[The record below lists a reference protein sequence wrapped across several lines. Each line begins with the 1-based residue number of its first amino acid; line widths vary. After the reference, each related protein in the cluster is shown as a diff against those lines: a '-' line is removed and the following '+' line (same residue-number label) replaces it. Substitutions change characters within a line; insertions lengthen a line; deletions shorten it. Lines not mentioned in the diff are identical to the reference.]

1 MMRAVAALLLAAA
14 FSAANAQDYP
24 AKAVTIIVP
33 FPAGGPTDQVARVL
47 AAKFSGKLGQP
58 FVVENVSGG
67 NTIIATG
74 RVARAAPDGYTLL
87 LHNLQISANVG
98 LYATK
103 LPYDTE
109 RDLTPVGF
117 INRNPLVLVGR
128 KALPPNTL
136 GELIAYMRKGS
147 LNFAHPGAGTTG
159 YITTALFL
167 QEAKLEA
174 VLVPYRGAAPALQ
187 DMIGNHVDLF
197 FTTPQSVLP
206 LIAAGHIKAYG
217 ITAKESYAQ
226 FPGVASFVDEYGPKL
241 EIQYWHALFAPA
253 ATPKTA
259 IEKLNAVLQSVL
271 DDPAIVKNW
280 AATGVKP
287 YPPDQRSPQAAQALM
302 KSEIARWSEV
312 VRENKIQP
320 AD

>member
-87 LHNLQISANVG
+87 LHNLQITANPG
-98 LYATK
+98 LYGSK

-109 RDLTPVGF
+109 RDITPVGF
-117 INRNPLVLVGR
+117 INHNPLVLVGR

-136 GELIAYMRKGS
+136 AELNAYMRDHS

-217 ITAKESYAQ
+217 VTAKESYAQ

-253 ATPKTA
+253 ATPKAA
-259 IEKLNAVLQSVL
+259 IEKLNTVLQGVL
-271 DDPAIVKNW
+271 D
-280 AATGVKP
+280 
-287 YPPDQRSPQAAQALM
+287 
-302 KSEIARWSEV
+302 
-312 VRENKIQP
+312 
-320 AD
+320 